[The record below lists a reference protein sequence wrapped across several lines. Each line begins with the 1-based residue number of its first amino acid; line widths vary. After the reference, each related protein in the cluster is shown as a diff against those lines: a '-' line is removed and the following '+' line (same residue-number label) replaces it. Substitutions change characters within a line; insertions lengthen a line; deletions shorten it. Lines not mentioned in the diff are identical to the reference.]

1 MSEPAISLASCRPD
15 GKCPECGTELIE
27 SRTPPVCGCAPCR
40 FHFETHMR
48 KLLAEAIRQR
58 DIVAKTQKR
67 DLNESIEVIQD
78 LHVKLDKAREELA
91 VYRLMLFEV
100 QGRRNFGRGRS
111 RAAMRRRKRRM
122 ALLAPKRPSALI

>member
-1 MSEPAISLASCRPD
+1 MLRDAVKLPPKRVRD
-15 GKCPECGTELIE
+15 RFKGKQIL
-27 SRTPPVCGCAPCR
+27 
-40 FHFETHMR
+40 
-48 KLLAEAIRQR
+48 
-58 DIVAKTQKR
+58 
-67 DLNESIEVIQD
+67 QD